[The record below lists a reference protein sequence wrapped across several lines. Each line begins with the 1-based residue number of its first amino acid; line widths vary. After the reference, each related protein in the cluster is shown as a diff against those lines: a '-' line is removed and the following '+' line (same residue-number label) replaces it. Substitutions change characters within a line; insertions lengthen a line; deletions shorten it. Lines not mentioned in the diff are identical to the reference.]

1 MMQLKITNLK
11 FLSEIKYFI
20 PLIAVL
26 TFTNI
31 SAQQHKQKVDGVA
44 VVVGNNV
51 VLDSDIDVYR
61 KELESQSDNKINVTD
76 CQMLEQ
82 VMKRKL
88 LAHFAVVDSI
98 EISDDEINSSVNRK
112 INSFKQQL
120 GTEKKVAEFYG
131 FNNIE
136 DFKKEFFNVEK
147 ESAMISKM
155 QQKITKKV
163 NVTPEE
169 VRNYFKSLQK
179 KGNLPNF
186 GAEIVLEQIVLKVQ
200 PSKKAVADVIK
211 RLKEYKKEVENG
223 ASFRMKAILYSDD
236 PAVTTPQGDEYTIN
250 RQSSFVKEFKE
261 AAFSLNEGEIS
272 EPFKSEFGYHILQ
285 LVKIKGKDRVVRHI
299 LLQPEID
306 EKSLEKAKDSLKKI
320 RDDIILK
327 KITFENAAFK
337 YSNDKAT
344 KNNYGLLIN
353 PMTSDSK
360 FDLTRM
366 DPTLYS
372 RVSNLSAGEMT
383 PVYYDESR
391 SGEKMYKII
400 LMKSKTPAHK
410 ADLVKD
416 YEKIQNLALQKKKQE
431 AIDKWVR
438 KNIVDTYIKING
450 NYKKCKFD
458 FNWKKN

>member
-1 MMQLKITNLK
+1 MMRLRITNLK
-11 FLSEIKYFI
+11 FLQETKYLLA
-20 PLIAVL
+20 LIVIL
-26 TFTNI
+26 SFTNI
-31 SAQQHKQKVDGVA
+31 NAQQNKQKIDGVA

-61 KELESQSDNKINVTD
+61 KELESQSDNKLNVTE

-98 EISDDEINSSVNRK
+98 EIGDDEINSSVDRK

-120 GTEKKVAEFYG
+120 GTEKKIAEFYG
-131 FNNIE
+131 FSSIE

-147 ESAMISKM
+147 ESAMITKM
-155 QQKITKKV
+155 QQKITGKV

-186 GAEIVLEQIVLKVQ
+186 GAEIVLEQIVLNVL
-200 PSKKAVADVIK
+200 PSKKAVADVLK

-223 ASFRMKAILYSDD
+223 ANFRMKAILYSDD
-236 PAVTTPQGDEYTIN
+236 PAVTSPQGDIYTIN
-250 RQSSFVKEFKE
+250 RQSAFVKEFKE
-261 AAFSLNEGEIS
+261 AAFSLNEGEVS
-272 EPFKSEFGYHILQ
+272 EPFKSEFGYHILK
-285 LVKIKGKDRVVRHI
+285 LIKIKGKEREVRHI

-306 EKSLEKAKDSLKKI
+306 EKSLDKAKDSLNEI

-327 KITFENAAFK
+327 KITFGNAAFK
-337 YSNDKAT
+337 YSNDKET
-344 KNNYGLLIN
+344 KNNYGRLIN
-353 PMTSDSK
+353 PVTSDSK

-366 DPTLYS
+366 DPTLYA
-372 RVSNLSAGEMT
+372 RVSNLSQGEMT

-400 LMKSKTPAHK
+400 LMKTKIPAHI

-438 KNIVDTYIKING
+438 KNIVDTYIKIN
-450 NYKKCKFD
+450 NSYKKCKFD
-458 FNWKKN
+458 FNWKKS

>member
-1 MMQLKITNLK
+1 MMQLKKINLKYLQKTKYLLVLILFLNITN
-11 FLSEIKYFI
+11 I
-20 PLIAVL
+20 
-26 TFTNI
+26 N
-31 SAQQHKQKVDGVA
+31 AQHYKQKIDGVA

-51 VLDSDIDVYR
+51 VLDSDIEVYK
-61 KELESQSDNKINVTD
+61 KELESQRDTKINVTE

-120 GTEKKVAEFYG
+120 GTEKKIAEFYG
-131 FNNIE
+131 FNSIE

-147 ESAMISKM
+147 ESAMITKM
-155 QQKITKKV
+155 QHKITEKV
-163 NVTPEE
+163 SVTPEE
-169 VRNYFKSLQK
+169 VRNYFKSLKK
-179 KGNLPNF
+179 KGDIPTF
-186 GAEIVLEQIVLKVQ
+186 GAEIELEQIVLNVQ
-200 PSKKAVADVIK
+200 PSKKAIASVIK

-236 PAVTTPQGDEYTIN
+236 PAVTTPDGDIYTIN
-250 RQSSFVKEFKE
+250 RQSPFVKEFKE

-285 LVKIKGKDRVVRHI
+285 LVKIKGKDREVRHI

-306 EKSLEKAKDSLKKI
+306 EKSLDKAKDSLKNI

-337 YSNDKAT
+337 YSSDKAT

-353 PMTSDSK
+353 PLTSDSK

-366 DPTLYS
+366 DPTLYA

-391 SGEKMYKII
+391 QGAKMYKII
-400 LMKSKTPAHK
+400 LMKNKIPAHK
-410 ADLVKD
+410 ANLVKD

-431 AIDKWVR
+431 AIDKWVT
-438 KNIVDTYIKING
+438 KNIVDTYIKINSS
-450 NYKKCKFD
+450 YKKCKFD

>member
-1 MMQLKITNLK
+1 MRLRITNLK
-11 FLSEIKYFI
+11 FLQETKYLLA
-20 PLIAVL
+20 LIVIL
-26 TFTNI
+26 SFTNI
-31 SAQQHKQKVDGVA
+31 NAQQNKQKIDGVA

-61 KELESQSDNKINVTD
+61 KELESQSDNKLNVTE

-98 EISDDEINSSVNRK
+98 EIGDDEINSSVDRK

-120 GTEKKVAEFYG
+120 GTEKKIAEFYG
-131 FNNIE
+131 FSSIE

-147 ESAMISKM
+147 ESAMITKM
-155 QQKITKKV
+155 QQKITGKV

-186 GAEIVLEQIVLKVQ
+186 GAEIVLEQIVLNVL
-200 PSKKAVADVIK
+200 PSKKAVADVLK

-223 ASFRMKAILYSDD
+223 ANFRMKAILYSDD
-236 PAVTTPQGDEYTIN
+236 PAVTSPQGDIYTIN
-250 RQSSFVKEFKE
+250 RQSAFVKEFKE
-261 AAFSLNEGEIS
+261 AAFSLNEGEVS
-272 EPFKSEFGYHILQ
+272 EPFKSEFGYHILK
-285 LVKIKGKDRVVRHI
+285 LIKIKGKEREVRHI

-306 EKSLEKAKDSLKKI
+306 EKSLDKAKDSLNEI

-327 KITFENAAFK
+327 KITFGNAAFK
-337 YSNDKAT
+337 YSNDKET
-344 KNNYGLLIN
+344 KNNYGRLIN
-353 PMTSDSK
+353 PVTSDSK

-366 DPTLYS
+366 DPTLYA
-372 RVSNLSAGEMT
+372 RVSNLSQGEMT

-400 LMKSKTPAHK
+400 LMKTKIPAHI

-438 KNIVDTYIKING
+438 KNIVDTYIKIN
-450 NYKKCKFD
+450 NSYKKCKFD
-458 FNWKKN
+458 FNWKKS

>member
-1 MMQLKITNLK
+1 MMQLRIINLK
-11 FLSEIKYFI
+11 FLRVTKY
-20 PLIAVL
+20 LLALLVL
-26 TFTNI
+26 LNTTNL
-31 SAQQHKQKVDGVA
+31 SAQQYKQKVDGVA

-51 VLDSDIDVYR
+51 VLDSDIEVYK
-61 KELESQSDNKINVTD
+61 KELESQSDTKINVTE

-98 EISDDEINSSVNRK
+98 EVSDDEINSSVNRK

-155 QQKITKKV
+155 QHKITEKV
-163 NVTPEE
+163 SVTPEE
-169 VRNYFKSLQK
+169 VRNYFKSLKK
-179 KGNLPNF
+179 KGDLPTF
-186 GAEIVLEQIVLKVQ
+186 GAEIVLEQIVLNVE
-200 PSKKAVADVIK
+200 PSKKAIADVIK

-236 PAVTTPQGDEYTIN
+236 PAVTTPEGDIYTIN
-250 RQSSFVKEFKE
+250 RQSGFVKEFKE

-285 LVKIKGKDRVVRHI
+285 LVKIKGKDREVRHI

-327 KITFENAAFK
+327 KITFGNAAFK
-337 YSNDKAT
+337 YSTDKAT

-353 PMTSDSK
+353 PLTSDSK

-366 DPTLYS
+366 DPTLYA
-372 RVSNLSAGEMT
+372 RVSNLSEGEMT

-391 SGEKMYKII
+391 QGAKMYKII
-400 LMKSKTPAHK
+400 LMKNKILAHK
-410 ADLVKD
+410 ANLVKD

-438 KNIVDTYIKING
+438 KNIVDTYIKINSS
-450 NYKKCKFD
+450 YKKCKFD

>member
-1 MMQLKITNLK
+1 MMQLRIINLK
-11 FLSEIKYFI
+11 FLQGTKY
-20 PLIAVL
+20 LLALTVL
-26 TFTNI
+26 LNITNLN
-31 SAQQHKQKVDGVA
+31 AQQHKQKVDGVA

-51 VLDSDIDVYR
+51 VLDSDIEVYK
-61 KELESQSDNKINVTD
+61 KELESQNDMKINVTE

-98 EISDDEINSSVNRK
+98 EVSDDEINSSVNRK

-155 QQKITKKV
+155 QHKITEKV
-163 NVTPEE
+163 SVTPEE
-169 VRNYFKSLQK
+169 VRNYFKSLKK
-179 KGNLPNF
+179 KGNLPTF
-186 GAEIVLEQIVLKVQ
+186 GAEIVLEQIVLNVE
-200 PSKKAVADVIK
+200 PSKKAIADVIK

-236 PAVTTPQGDEYTIN
+236 PAVTTPEGDIYTIN
-250 RQSSFVKEFKE
+250 RQSGFVKEFKE

-285 LVKIKGKDRVVRHI
+285 LVKIKGKDREVRHI

-337 YSNDKAT
+337 YSTDKAT

-353 PMTSDSK
+353 PLTSDSK

-366 DPTLYS
+366 DPTLYA

-400 LMKSKTPAHK
+400 LMKNKILAHK

-431 AIDKWVR
+431 AIDKWVT

-450 NYKKCKFD
+450 SYKKCKFD